1 MKNKK
6 AKLMTNDKEFIPI
19 NIAVVT
25 ISDTR
30 TFENDKS
37 GDVLQKRILDSGH
50 LILKREIVKDEFQK
64 ISELFLDLINDKKID
79 VIISTGGTGLTGRD
93 ITPEVMKTLF
103 EKTIDG
109 FGEMFRWMSYK
120 KIGTSALQSRALAG
134 VSKGTYIFCL
144 PGSPSACRDGWDD
157 ILVYQLDIRHKPCNF
172 VEIMPRLEEH
182 KNFRIKS

>member
-37 GDVLQKRILDSGH
+37 GNVLQKKILDSGH
-50 LILKREIVKDEFQK
+50 SILKREIVKDEFQK
-64 ISELFLDLINDKKID
+64 ISQLFLDLINDKKID

-93 ITPEVMKTLF
+93 ITPEVMKT
-103 EKTIDG
+103 
-109 FGEMFRWMSYK
+109 
-120 KIGTSALQSRALAG
+120 
-134 VSKGTYIFCL
+134 
-144 PGSPSACRDGWDD
+144 
-157 ILVYQLDIRHKPCNF
+157 
-172 VEIMPRLEEH
+172 
-182 KNFRIKS
+182 